1 MGQITIY
8 LDTETEKKMHN
19 MIKKRKVSKSKWIA
33 ELIRE
38 KTSETW
44 PQSVKELAG
53 SWNDFPSAE
62 DIRNNIGKDVKR
74 EPI

>member
-19 MIKKRKVSKSKWIA
+19 MIKKSGVSKSKWIA

-38 KTSETW
+38 KTSDTW
-44 PQSVKELAG
+44 PQSVKELTG

-62 DIRNNIGKDVKR
+62 DIRKNLGDDVRR
-74 EPI
+74 ETI